1 MKWWFNKKEEKR
13 DNAQPHIQEPE
24 KSACDEA
31 LTLGGLI
38 NKVYGKSYDPMQQS
52 SFFAAVNLISNGIAQ
67 MGWEVKSKTDKN
79 ISTIPY
85 INDLFDNNNLTQF
98 LFVKNIIKDVLLFG
112 NGFAYIH
119 RDGAGRPKK
128 LEYMPFGD
136 TTIEYNS
143 LTRELYYLAPKY
155 HQGYIEPINILHL
168 RINSDDGIHGRSII
182 SYAVNTIKLGGNAEK
197 SAQDFFGSGMLLQGI
212 LSTDIPVMTDK
223 TIKQAHSQWK
233 SSQLGDGT
241 GVAILP
247 AGMKYQNVTTNAS
260 DGQLLETRQFNITEI
275 ARWFNISPVLLG
287 DYSKTAYNTIEQAQL
302 QFVVNTLAPYVMML
316 EDELNQK
323 IVMPS
328 DKDRIYI
335 DIIEEDIIAQDKQA
349 QASYLTNLVSSGI
362 ISVNEARKQ
371 LGYPEIEGCNDLI
384 IPFTKIEDNKI
395 GSTNNNDKN
404 TDENKDEE
412 K

>member
-1 MKWWFNKKEEKR
+1 MWPFRKKEETR
-13 DNAQPHIQEPE
+13 SNDIPQPHIETE
-24 KSACDEA
+24 TNACLE
-31 LTLGGLI
+31 TLGGLL
-38 NKVYGKSYDPMQQS
+38 NKVYGKKYDPMQQS
-52 SFFAAVNLISNGIAQ
+52 SFFSAVNLISNGIAQ

-79 ISTIPY
+79 ISAIPY

-98 LFVKNIIKDVLLFG
+98 IFVKNLIKDVLLHG

-119 RDGAGRPKK
+119 RDQAGRPKK

-143 LTRELYYLAPKY
+143 LTRELFYLMPKIK
-155 HQGYIEPINILHL
+155 QGVIEPINVIHL
-168 RINSDDGIHGRSII
+168 RINSEDGIHGRSII
-182 SYAVNTIKLGGNAEK
+182 SYAINTIKLGGHAEK

-212 LSTDIPVMTDK
+212 LSTDLPIVADK
-223 TIKQAHSQWK
+223 TIAQAHAQWN
-233 SSQLGDGT
+233 SSQLGDGS
-241 GVAILP
+241 GVAVLP
-247 AGMKYQNVTTNAS
+247 AGFKYQNVTTNAS

-323 IVMPS
+323 IIMPS

-349 QASYLTNLVSSGI
+349 QASYLTTLVDKGI
-362 ISVNEARKQ
+362 ISRNEARVK
-371 LGYPEIEGCNDLI
+371 LGLPPVEGADELI
-384 IPFTKIEDNKI
+384 VAYTDINQNKI
-395 GSTNNNDKN
+395 NQDKN
-404 TDENKDEE
+404 TEENKDEE

>member
-1 MKWWFNKKEEKR
+1 MWFFNKKEEKR
-13 DNAQPHIQEPE
+13 NAEQPHVEVE
-24 KSACDEA
+24 KNACDEA
-31 LTLGGLI
+31 LALAGLI
-38 NKVYGKSYDPMQQS
+38 NKTYGKSYDPMKQS

-67 MGWEVKSKTDKN
+67 MGWEVKSKSDKN
-79 ISTIPY
+79 VSSVPY
-85 INDLFDNNNLTQF
+85 IDELFDKNNLTQF
-98 LFVKNIIKDVLLFG
+98 LFVKNIIKDVLLRG

-119 RDGAGRPKK
+119 RDQSGRPKS

-136 TTIEYNS
+136 VTIEYNS
-143 LTRELYYLAPKY
+143 LTRELYYLVPKIK
-155 HQGYIEPINILHL
+155 QGIVEPINIIHL
-168 RINSDDGIHGRSII
+168 RINSEDGIHGRSII
-182 SYAVNTIKLGGNAEK
+182 SYAANTITLGGNAEK

-212 LSTDIPVMTDK
+212 LSTDLPIMNGK
-223 TIKQAHSQWK
+223 TIEQAHAQWK

-323 IVMPS
+323 IIMPS

-349 QASYLTNLVSSGI
+349 QASYLTTLVDKGI
-362 ISVNEARKQ
+362 ITRNEARVK
-371 LGYPEIEGCNDLI
+371 LGLNPVEGGDDLLI
-384 IPFTKIEDNKI
+384 AYTDINQNKI
-395 GSTNNNDKN
+395 NQDKN